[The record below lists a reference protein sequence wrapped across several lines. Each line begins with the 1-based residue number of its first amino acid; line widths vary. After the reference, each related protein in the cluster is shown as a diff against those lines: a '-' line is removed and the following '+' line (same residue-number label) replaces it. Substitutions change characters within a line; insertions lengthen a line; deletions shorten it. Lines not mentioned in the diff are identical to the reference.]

1 MAQPMIL
8 ELLSNLK
15 TRVATNE
22 VNIAANTSAINT
34 NKGILDTHMAD
45 DVRHWTTADRQNFD
59 RVIHFKGYYSTVA
72 KLKEAYP
79 KGQVGDY
86 AIVGATDTVWAW
98 DDTTN
103 SWLNTTEQGIVISVN
118 GRIGEVVLTKTDVG
132 LSNVDNTSD
141 ANKPISTAQQTA
153 LNAKADR
160 KAITMSEADSLS
172 LRAGIYYIDGASKT
186 ILEHTDSYWT
196 VIVGEQ
202 KSSNK
207 SATQIW
213 IPYSTREGVP
223 PKMFFRRQV
232 SQSSWTAFVEVL
244 TSEHLSILNN
254 TISIMNTSISQNTTN
269 IATNATNIGTNKA
282 NIEKNAKAIADNK
295 TAADAAI
302 KTNSDNIATN
312 AANIATNKANI
323 ATNKANIAT
332 NTANIAT
339 NTTDITT
346 LKTNKAD
353 RKVITLSEADGLS
366 LRAGIYNLSNV
377 SKTILGYTSSYWDI
391 IVAEM
396 DATVSGTQ
404 IWMSYGTDNT
414 KKAKIF
420 FRRQKL
426 NASTNKREWEN
437 FVEIRTSEQITD
449 IDVAHIKQYKGYY
462 ATLVDL
468 RTAFP
473 TAINGDYAIVG
484 NAIYV
489 WDGNRNNWSEIS
501 GGAGSGGAGK
511 WSLKKYRT
519 NISQAIVPDLKYLVG
534 KEFIKQR
541 EFDDTAEEIF
551 RDLEEDRCL
560 YLLETS
566 VKIAKGN
573 AFPIPLNM
581 MEWNTGINV
590 YVNGI
595 SIFSTEKSRQ
605 SYGEVPATMQLKDGW
620 NQIQIVIFDLRE
632 DCFFKLGRQI
642 TSFIN
647 CEQLDCYHI
656 CDTSI
661 NNVYVPL
668 EGDSTINGT
677 IETTHNLIAD
687 ENVIA
692 KGYVG
697 VTENAHLQYN
707 ASDKSISFVFN

>member
-312 AANIATNKANI
+312 AANIATNTTDIATNKANI
-323 ATNKANIAT
+323 ATNKANIAS
-332 NTANIAT
+332 NR
-339 NTTDITT
+339 TDIDS
-346 LKTNKAD
+346 LSTNKAN
-353 RKVITLSEADGLS
+353 RLPVADKNLLDGFS
-366 LRAGIYNLSNV
+366 LRAGTYELSMTEEY
-377 SKTILGYTSSYWDI
+377 TILGESSKNWSVI
-391 IVAEM
+391 IGEFQSQSSA
-396 DATVSGTQ
+396 TQ
-404 IWMSYGTDNT
+404 IWMPYEYVNSAVP
-414 KKAKIF
+414 KMFI
-420 FRRQKL
+420 RRRTS
-426 NASTNKREWEN
+426 ATTWSD
-437 FVEIRTSEQITD
+437 FVEVITSNIITRNE
-449 IDVAHIKQYKGYY
+449 ITRVKQYKGYY

-468 RTAFP
+468 RTALP

-489 WDGNRNNWSEIS
+489 WDGNKNNWSEIS
-501 GGAGSGGAGK
+501 GGAGSGGTGK

-697 VTENAHLQYN
+697 VTENAHIQYN